1 MNVYRLVS
9 PNCDQTE
16 ITVEHLILHYTAVDL
31 QGTLDMF
38 MNGDN
43 AVSAHLVIDTDG
55 GIYELVQCLEGKAW
69 RAWHAGVS
77 CYSDR
82 EMFNDHSIGIELVN
96 LNGNL
101 FSYTDAQYQAL
112 QYVVQ
117 VLKQSYPALADPE
130 RVMGHEHIAGFRGK
144 ADPGLQFNWCRFYRD
159 CYPQMMAPERNPVCP
174 EALQQALM
182 PLAEL
187 VSGAASAETASGTVS
202 VTKEDARYWQ
212 VISSLTESVVKLLKE

>member
-1 MNVYRLVS
+1 MNVRRLAS
-9 PNCDQTE
+9 PNCDRTE

-31 QGTLDMF
+31 QGTLDLF

-77 CYSDR
+77 RYSDR

-101 FSYTDAQYQAL
+101 FSYTNAQYEAL
-112 QYVVQ
+112 QQVVQ
-117 VLKQSYPALADPE
+117 VLKQSFPALADPE
-130 RVMGHEHIAGFRGK
+130 QVMGHEHIAGFRGK
-144 ADPGLQFNWCRFYRD
+144 ADPGLQFDWCRFYRE
-159 CYPQMMAPERNPVCP
+159 CYPEMTAPERKAVCP

-187 VSGAASAETASGTVS
+187 VSAGASSGATM
-202 VTKEDARYWQ
+202 EDARYWQ